1 MLRLQYC
8 GGLASLCEII
18 SSHAPT
24 STELTYKALLEFLL
38 LKPGSRNQIT
48 VLNSDL
54 FDNFMMSTTAS
65 ATAAAIA
72 RSQQTNTSSSSSS
85 GISSSYDNSTPS
97 RQTGGGRVTQ
107 KSVGF
112 TSHNINGLSHTDELD
127 TDMTNGVVL
136 PMFLELLPK
145 LPIGFHG
152 QIYTDLLGLLKHST
166 GTYIHTY
173 IHTYMLQ
180 CVHTYIHTYIYV
192 TCNKVWYDHT

>member
-1 MLRLQYC
+1 MYVRLYAHDLRLQYC

-18 SSHAPT
+18 SSHASS

-54 FDNFMMSTTAS
+54 FDNYMMSTTVS

-72 RSQQTNTSSSSSS
+72 RSQQNNNNN
-85 GISSSYDNSTPS
+85 NSFDTTPG
-97 RQTGGGRVTQ
+97 RQAGGKVTQ

-136 PMFLELLPK
+136 PIFLELLPK

-152 QIYTDLLGLLKHST
+152 QIYSDLLGLLKHST
-166 GTYIHTY
+166 GTY
-173 IHTYMLQ
+173 
-180 CVHTYIHTYIYV
+180 VHTYIHV
-192 TCNKVWYDHT
+192 FH